1 MKGNEEMKIENCLGT
16 PQASNH
22 AGFVDSQSLYIFGLK
37 PHLPFFRES
46 AYESYYSGS

>member
-1 MKGNEEMKIENCLGT
+1 MLKNLKGTL
-16 PQASNH
+16 QASKH
-22 AGFVDSQSLYIFGLK
+22 AGDVDSQSLCIFGLK